1 MIIGTGLD
9 ICDIRRIKMVIKK
22 FPKRFKKRCFTP
34 KEIKKCDHIFNSN
47 ECYAKRFA
55 AKEAISKALGSGMR
69 LGVRFRDILILS
81 DLETGQPL
89 VQLRGRAKQQASEKG
104 INRILISISDEKEYA
119 MAFAMG
125 LSF

>member
-1 MIIGTGLD
+1 MIIGIGTD
-9 ICDIRRIKMVIKK
+9 IVQIDRIGRAFSLRPEKFMQKILAAEEIEKM
-22 FPKRFKKRCFTP
+22 PLSR
-34 KEIKKCDHIFNSN
+34 EI
-47 ECYAKRFA
+47 EYLAKRFA

-81 DLETGQPL
+81 DLQTGQPL

>member
-1 MIIGTGLD
+1 MIIGIGTD
-9 ICDIRRIKMVIKK
+9 IVQIDRIGRAFSLRPEKFMQKILAAEEIEKM
-22 FPKRFKKRCFTP
+22 PLSR
-34 KEIKKCDHIFNSN
+34 EI
-47 ECYAKRFA
+47 EYLAKRFA

-81 DLETGQPL
+81 DLQTGQPL

-125 LSF
+125 FSF

>member
-1 MIIGTGLD
+1 MIIGIGTD
-9 ICDIRRIKMVIKK
+9 IVQIDRIGRAFSLRPEKFMQKILAAEEIEKM
-22 FPKRFKKRCFTP
+22 PLSR
-34 KEIKKCDHIFNSN
+34 EI
-47 ECYAKRFA
+47 EYLAKRFA

>member
-1 MIIGTGLD
+1 MIIGIGTD
-9 ICDIRRIKMVIKK
+9 IVQIDRIGRAFSLRPEKFMQKILAAEEIEKM
-22 FPKRFKKRCFTP
+22 PLSR
-34 KEIKKCDHIFNSN
+34 EI
-47 ECYAKRFA
+47 EYLAKRFA

-89 VQLRGRAKQQASEKG
+89 VQLRGRAKQQASKKG

-119 MAFAMG
+119 MAFAMA